1 MIDPGIQ
8 ALITNF
14 YHGVVNY
21 TIKAFVHR
29 VVFKGAIGQNKQ
41 VTKKIR

>member
-8 ALITNF
+8 ALITNL
-14 YHGVVNY
+14 YHAVDNY
-21 TIKAFVHR
+21 TIEAFVHR
-29 VVFKGAIGQNKQ
+29 VVFKWVIGQNKQ